1 MTFANNGRLL
11 YWLFCSDVGVEETA
25 QNSLRLVERPAV
37 RTQTCPP
44 STHSG
49 VLKENGG
56 TDTLQRNDLSP
67 AALSVLSSM
76 PSRTAGKMNFK
87 LYWQ

>member
-11 YWLFCSDVGVEETA
+11 YWLFCSDLGVDETA

-37 RTQTCPP
+37 RTERCPP
-44 STHSG
+44 PTHSG
-49 VLKENGG
+49 VLKENSGA
-56 TDTLQRNDLSP
+56 DSLQRNDLPP
-67 AALSVLSSM
+67 ATLWVLSSM

-87 LYWQ
+87 LYW